1 MNEDDSRRLA
11 KRREAIAHVKRTLE
25 YIENIEALINDNC
38 FEDDGLRTRPRTP
51 DPEDLSISKRRYEAA
66 IQTWR
71 ADLRALTPPTR
82 YTDVCY
88 AFRRLGIPVQ
98 FTRNGPFWL
107 FADGTDMLLPF
118 DLTIIHHDDKVL
130 KLG

>member
-1 MNEDDSRRLA
+1 M
-11 KRREAIAHVKRTLE
+11 
-25 YIENIEALINDNC
+25 
-38 FEDDGLRTRPRTP
+38 
-51 DPEDLSISKRRYEAA
+51 YEAA

-82 YTDVCY
+82 YTDVCLVY

-107 FADGTDMLLPF
+107 FKDGSDMLLPF
-118 DLTIIHHDDKVL
+118 DLTIIHHDDKVRL
-130 KLG
+130 VDTYDIRHQDDHFVGVRVCYG